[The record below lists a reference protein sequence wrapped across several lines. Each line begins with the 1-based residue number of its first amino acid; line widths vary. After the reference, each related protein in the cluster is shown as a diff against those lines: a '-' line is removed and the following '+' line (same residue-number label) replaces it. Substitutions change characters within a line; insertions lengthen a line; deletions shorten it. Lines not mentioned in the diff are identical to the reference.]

1 MLRPL
6 GLRSNPQIN
15 LSPVSIELPKMS
27 ITCPFNCNVER
38 TGQKLLTHIINEHK
52 CEILEKLAPGGAL
65 YSSFKVKEEGEPEI
79 CCCFGCNTAWKNK
92 TVATKHFHDEK
103 GKECLTK
110 HKAFLH
116 LLKHDAG
123 KGSIEEVMK
132 ELDATRKELRKTK
145 SKLNDAYIQIANL
158 KEDINPENK
167 QAQKEVQYLK
177 QYIERFGDLAFS
189 VIRDLMTDE
198 QHKAM
203 GELDSSNC
211 KEFLHGD
218 AKKAL
223 AEKLQAE
230 YHGNEMVRL
239 RWFPSVDTFLQ
250 MKNSEGIC
258 YTDYT
263 PWTRTCVLRN
273 WWPKMY

>member
-1 MLRPL
+1 
-6 GLRSNPQIN
+6 
-15 LSPVSIELPKMS
+15 MS
-27 ITCPFNCNVER
+27 FLCPFGCDEER
-38 TGQKLLTHIINEHK
+38 NGSKTIPHIIKEHK
-52 CEILEKLAPGGAL
+52 HQLMEAIQASGTL
-65 YSSFKVKEEGEPEI
+65 YSCLKARGEGEPEI

-92 TVATKHFHDEK
+92 TVAAKHFHDEK

-110 HKAFLH
+110 HKAFLQ
-116 LLKHDAG
+116 LLKQDAG
-123 KGSIEEVMK
+123 KGTIEEVMK
-132 ELDATRKELRKTK
+132 ELDAVRKELRQTK
-145 SKLNDAYIQIANL
+145 SKLNDAYMQIVSL
-158 KEDINPENK
+158 KEEANPENK

-177 QYIERFGDLAFS
+177 QYIERFGDLAFN

-203 GELDSSNC
+203 SQLDSSNC

-218 AKKAL
+218 GKKVL